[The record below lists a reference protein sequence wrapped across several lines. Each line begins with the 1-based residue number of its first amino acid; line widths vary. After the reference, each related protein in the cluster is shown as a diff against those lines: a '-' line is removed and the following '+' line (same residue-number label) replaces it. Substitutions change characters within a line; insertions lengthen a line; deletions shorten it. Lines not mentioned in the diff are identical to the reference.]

1 MAADARERILDAIR
15 AALGPGARPS
25 EPHPLAFESA
35 PASAP
40 ERLESFRAELQLLG
54 GEASVVSDT
63 SACARWIETY
73 LRGIGV
79 RSVAVQ
85 SSPLALEVANVLHGL
100 QIEPAAGRTAD
111 ELERIDCG
119 LLEAQA
125 LLADTGSVVLVLST
139 YADRL
144 LPYLPRTCVVVA
156 SVARLHGTLC
166 AEALGA
172 IDGAAAVQQGGEAV
186 IVTGPSRTADIE
198 KTLVFG
204 AHGPANLAVVILM

>member
-1 MAADARERILDAIR
+1 MAADARERILGAVR
-15 AALGPGARPS
+15 AALGSEARPG
-25 EPHPLAFESA
+25 EPRSFAFESA
-35 PASAP
+35 PAPAS

-54 GEASVVSDT
+54 GETSVALDT

-73 LRGIGV
+73 LGEHGV

-85 SSPLALEVANVLHGL
+85 SSPLALEVANALHGL
-100 QIEPAAGRTAD
+100 QTEPAAGRAAD

-156 SVARLHGTLC
+156 SVAQLHGTLS

-172 IDGAAAVQQGGEAV
+172 IDAAASAQQGAEAV